1 MRFPVL
7 IDGVLQGDVVELKEW
22 RESVTHFDA
31 LSVYG
36 GVMRTN
42 IDIDD
47 ELLAA
52 AQELAG
58 TNTKRATVQYALE
71 ELVRRRTRQKIL
83 DLRGRI
89 EWVGDLEQTR
99 RSRTG

>member
-1 MRFPVL
+1 VRFPVL
-7 IDGVLQGDVVELKEW
+7 I
-22 RESVTHFDA
+22 
-31 LSVYG
+31 
-36 GVMRTN
+36 
-42 IDIDD
+42 D

-58 TNTKRATVQYALE
+58 TNTKRATAQYALE

>member
-1 MRFPVL
+1 MRFPLL
-7 IDGVLQGDVVELKEW
+7 IDGVLQGDVVELAEW